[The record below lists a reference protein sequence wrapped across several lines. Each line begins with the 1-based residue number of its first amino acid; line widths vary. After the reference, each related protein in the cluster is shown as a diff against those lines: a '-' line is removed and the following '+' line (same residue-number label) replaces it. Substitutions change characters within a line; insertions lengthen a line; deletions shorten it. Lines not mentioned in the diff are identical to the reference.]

1 MKRLFII
8 LFILLFSGAST
19 AYFSQT
25 GGTKREGGSRK
36 HGRLGLKRTK
46 SKGHAD
52 EFARSKKK
60 GIFARLFRK
69 DPPSWVNRTTGS
81 KTSNYKANR
90 KLFRRHKE
98 MGHIDN
104 QVALDKQNSRRE
116 KRRDRGNKSFSS
128 KKYKSK

>member
-1 MKRLFII
+1 M
-8 LFILLFSGAST
+8 SGTTT
-19 AYFSQT
+19 AYYAQS
-25 GGTKREGGSRK
+25 GGTKREGGSRR
-36 HGRLGLKRTK
+36 HGKLGLKRAK

-60 GIFARLFRK
+60 GMFARLFRK

-90 KLFRRHKE
+90 RLFRRHRE
-98 MGHIDN
+98 MGHVDN
-104 QVALDKQNSRRE
+104 QVAQDKQNSRRE